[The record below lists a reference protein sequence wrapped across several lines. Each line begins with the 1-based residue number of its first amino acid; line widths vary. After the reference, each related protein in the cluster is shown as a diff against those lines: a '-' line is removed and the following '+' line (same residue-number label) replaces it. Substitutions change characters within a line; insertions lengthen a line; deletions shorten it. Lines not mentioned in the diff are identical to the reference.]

1 MQQEFPLRCRK
12 YTEAARAS
20 QEKTDRRQPNRN
32 MSQIVISSDNTF
44 RRGNSPLTPRDV
56 MHILHSKWVA
66 ARLVAAIT
74 GKRTDC
80 GADETAPQRRS
91 WQGRKAAVRAGFA
104 PARAGRSAG
113 GGSFFGDHDH
123 GGAIF
128 CFRREC
134 GRVRRKRIPETGV
147 NHGLHQD
154 QIRGQSGGR

>member
-1 MQQEFPLRCRK
+1 MMQQEFPLRCRK

-56 MHILHSKWVA
+56 MHILHSKC
-66 ARLVAAIT
+66 VAAIT